1 MVQTTQPCQ
10 ILIIE
15 DDPKLARILCEQLQI
30 AGYNATSARTA
41 REGCAQ
47 VGRQSPDLILL
58 DVMLPDRDGMDLC
71 RQLRNDGVSAP
82 ILLLTALDETS
93 DKVSGLNAGADD
105 YLSKPFEIDELLAR
119 IRSLVRRDRASEPA
133 ILKYHDIVMDMPK
146 RAVSRGG
153 EHIKLTSKEFELLEF
168 LMRNPDRVLSRSAI
182 AERVWK
188 LELDSDS
195 NVIDVYISTLRRKVD
210 KPFDTTFIHTVVG
223 TGYILSIDGPP
234 N

>member
-1 MVQTTQPCQ
+1 MVQTAQPCQ

-41 REGCAQ
+41 QEGCAQ
-47 VGRQSPDLILL
+47 VGRESPDLILL

-71 RQLRNDGVSAP
+71 RQLRHDGVSAP

-153 EHIKLTSKEFELLEF
+153 EQIKLTSKEFELLEF
-168 LMRNPDRVLSRSAI
+168 LLRNPDRVLSRSAI

-195 NVIDVYISTLRRKVD
+195 NVIDVYISTLRRKID
-210 KPFDTTFIHTVVG
+210 KPFDTALIHTVVG
-223 TGYILSIDGPP
+223 TGYILSSDGPP
-234 N
+234 I